1 MLIIEKS
8 IEIDCGLLSEN
19 ERCEEAE
26 QYDLFHNKIFCAFKL
41 SIKIVKLDL
50 CFKKVF
56 IFNLIQSLLQKQ
68 KNHLKTQM
76 ALIQNQT
83 VIK

>member
-1 MLIIEKS
+1 MKKS
-8 IEIDCGLLSEN
+8 IESYGGLLSTN

-41 SIKIVKLDL
+41 SIKIVKLVL
-50 CFKKVF
+50 CFRKVIIF
-56 IFNLIQSLLQKQ
+56 ILIKPFY
-68 KNHLKTQM
+68 KNENHLKTQM